1 MYQEKVQFHPLYFVF
16 LSTIVVCEF
25 TLQIKSKQTEKCNCA
40 FSACFQCEVNT
51 NISLSSK
58 AVKNWSLKT
67 QSMLVLHCL
76 EPMLHS
82 SLLPF
87 KLNFNSE
94 KGKMGKEKK
103 EISESNKHVGNT
115 HRNLSLYILLQN
127 IKYQLHFM
135 FFSLSTGDEVQKL
148 ICMFV

>member
-1 MYQEKVQFHPLYFVF
+1 M
-16 LSTIVVCEF
+16 
-25 TLQIKSKQTEKCNCA
+25 EKCNCA

-51 NISLSSK
+51 NISLPSK

-67 QSMLVLHCL
+67 LSMLVLHCL

-87 KLNFNSE
+87 KLNFNSK

-115 HRNLSLYILLQN
+115 HRRTLSLHILLQN
-127 IKYQLHFM
+127 IKYQLHFI
-135 FFSLSTGDEVQKL
+135 FFSLSTCDEVQKL

>member
-1 MYQEKVQFHPLYFVF
+1 MYQETKFSHPLYFVF
-16 LSTIVVCEF
+16 FSTIGVCEF
-25 TLQIKSKQTEKCNCA
+25 ALQIKTKQTEKCNCA
-40 FSACFQCEVNT
+40 FSAYFQCEANT
-51 NISLSSK
+51 NISLPSK

-67 QSMLVLHCL
+67 LSMLVLHCL

-94 KGKMGKEKK
+94 KGKMRKEKK
-103 EISESNKHVGNT
+103 EISESNKHVGST

-127 IKYQLHFM
+127 IKYQLHFI
-135 FFSLSTGDEVQKL
+135 FFQLKHV
-148 ICMFV
+148 